1 MFNIKEAVFSPAGN
15 LSKNSAQKKKKQGM
29 VIPTKQSKQSA
40 RGDGVL

>member
-1 MFNIKEAVFSPAGN
+1 VFNIKEGVFSPAGN
-15 LSKNSAQKKKKQGM
+15 LSKNSAQKKKQGM